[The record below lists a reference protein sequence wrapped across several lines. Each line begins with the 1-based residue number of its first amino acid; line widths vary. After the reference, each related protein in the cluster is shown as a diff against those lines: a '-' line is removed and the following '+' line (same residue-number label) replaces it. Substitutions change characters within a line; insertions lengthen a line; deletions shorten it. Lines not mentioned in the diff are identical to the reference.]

1 MPKKLKKLMIIDGN
15 ALIHRSFH
23 ALPPTMTTKD
33 GTVVNAVYGFVSFLI
48 KAIRDLKPEYV
59 VLTLDK
65 KGPTFRHKKFK
76 EYKAKRVK
84 APDELYA
91 QIPMVK
97 KLAEDF
103 NIPVFEKDGFEA
115 DDLIGTIATK
125 ISARK
130 NRALPYSCECVIVT
144 GDKDTLQLVNEHTK
158 VYSMSRGLSDAILY
172 NSGLVKE
179 KMGVL
184 ACQVVDYKALSGD
197 ASDNIPGV
205 PGIGAKTAVSLLK
218 EFDNLDN
225 LYDYVARQPKAD
237 SPRADNSQLSTE
249 KIKPRILDLL
259 VKHKKSAYLSQEL
272 ATIKCDVKINFDL
285 EATRFF
291 DFDKGK
297 IIKALSEL
305 EFKSLLPRVQS
316 LFNKV
321 GADTKEKKQQ
331 AAENKFKRNKKS
343 FKYIFVDT
351 EIKFKKFLIELKK
364 QKHFTFD
371 TETSGFDPITCDL
384 LGISFSYKKGEAYFL
399 PLRIKNK
406 ELSFRRNM
414 ALPCSIGNKS
424 QGSLFGDVE
433 KKNIVEGNE
442 KWLEKLKP
450 IFTDEKIKKTAHNA
464 KFDVR
469 VLKNK
474 GVEVKG
480 LDFDTMIASYL
491 LNPGTRGHGLDALT
505 FTELGFEKISK
516 NDLLGTGK
524 DKKTFGELEME
535 KLSLYSCEDADFTE
549 RLRHV
554 LKPKLKKEKL
564 ETLFNTMEMPLID
577 ALSYMEDTGVKI
589 DAEFLSRMSKKMTK
603 KIKALEKKI
612 HNLAGEIFNIRS
624 TKQLKYILFEKMELP
639 TEAIKKTKTGFS
651 TGTDELEKLKEYS
664 PIISLIQEHRE
675 LNKLVSTYIDALP
688 ELINRKTGRVHTSY
702 NQTITATGRLS
713 STNPNLQNIPVK
725 TDLGKKIRKAFIADD
740 GYKLLALD
748 YSQIE
753 LRMAAHMSGDKKM
766 IKAFLNGADIHI
778 ATAAEINNVSLEE
791 VDTKMRREAKAIN
804 FGILYGQGPHGLS
817 RAADIPYARAKD
829 FIDNYF
835 KVYSGIKK
843 YIDERIVFARENGY
857 TETLYKRK
865 RYLPEINSS
874 ILMVKKGA
882 ERMAVNTPIQGT
894 AADIIKIAMIEVMN
908 KICNDK
914 TKMLMQVHDE
924 LIFEI
929 KEGEILETAKK
940 IKKIMEDVVKLDVP
954 IIVDVKIGENWGE
967 MEIV

>member
-1 MPKKLKKLMIIDGN
+1 MPQKLKKLMIIDGN

-23 ALPPTMTTKD
+23 ALPPTMMTKD
-33 GTVVNAVYGFVSFLI
+33 GTVVNAVYGFASFLI
-48 KAIRDLKPEYV
+48 KAIRELKPEYV

-115 DDLIGTIATK
+115 DDLIGTISVG
-125 ISARK
+125 IRNQESGIR
-130 NRALPYSCECVIVT
+130 NLECVIVT
-144 GDKDTLQLVNEHTK
+144 GDKDTLQLVDKHTK
-158 VYSMSRGLSDAILY
+158 VYSMSRGLSDSVLY
-172 NSGLVKE
+172 DKELVKE
-179 KMGVL
+179 KMGVRVD
-184 ACQVVDYKALSGD
+184 QVVDYKALSGD

-205 PGIGAKTAVSLLK
+205 PGIGGKTAVILLK
-218 EFDNLDN
+218 EFGDLDN
-225 LYDYVARQPKAD
+225 LYKHVTR
-237 SPRADNSQLSTE
+237 NSQLATE
-249 KIKPRILDLL
+249 KIKPRVLDLL
-259 VKHKKSAYLSQEL
+259 IKHKKSAYLSREL
-272 ATIKCDVKINFDL
+272 ATIKCDVKIKFDL

-291 DFDKGK
+291 DLDKDK
-297 IIKALSEL
+297 IVKTLSKL
-305 EFKSLLPRVQS
+305 EFKSLLPRMQS
-316 LFNKV
+316 LFNEV
-321 GADTKEKKQQ
+321 GANTKEKKQQ
-331 AAENKFKRNKKS
+331 AAEDKFERNKKK
-343 FKYIFVDT
+343 FKYILVDNKN
-351 EIKFKKFLIELKK
+351 KFKKFLLELKK
-364 QKHFTFD
+364 QRHFSFD
-371 TETSGFDPITCDL
+371 TETSDFDPITCDL
-384 LGISFSYKKGEAYFL
+384 LGISFSWKKGEAYFVKL
-399 PLRIKNK
+399 QITNYKLQIN
-406 ELSFRRNM
+406 N
-414 ALPCSIGNKS
+414 S
-424 QGSLFGDVE
+424 QKSLFGDVD
-433 KKNIVEGNE
+433 KKNINKGNK
-442 KWLEKLKP
+442 KWLEKLRP
-450 IFTDEKIKKTAHNA
+450 VFADEKIKKTAHNA
-464 KFDVR
+464 KFDMR

-491 LNPGTRGHGLDALT
+491 LNPGTRGNGLDALT

-524 DKKTFGELEME
+524 DKKTFSELEME

-554 LKPKLKKEKL
+554 LKPKLKKENL
-564 ETLFNTMEMPLID
+564 ETLFKTIELPLID
-577 ALSYMEDTGVKI
+577 ALSHMEDAGIKI
-589 DAEFLSRMSKKMTK
+589 DAEFLLRMSKKMTK

-639 TEAIKKTKTGFS
+639 TETIKKTKTGFS
-651 TGTDELEKLKEYS
+651 TGADELEKLKEYN

-688 ELINRKTGRVHTSY
+688 ELVNKKTGRVHTSY

-725 TDLGKKIRKAFIADD
+725 TDLGKAIRKAFVAEE

-753 LRMAAHMSGDKKM
+753 LRLAACMSGDKKM
-766 IKAFLNGADIHI
+766 IKAFLNGADIHN
-778 ATAAEINNVSLEE
+778 ATAAEINNVPLEE
-791 VDTKMRREAKAIN
+791 VDAKMRQEAKAIN

-817 RAADIPYARAKD
+817 RAADIPYAQAKD

-835 KVYSGIKK
+835 NSYAGIKK
-843 YIDERIVFARENGY
+843 YIDKKIAFARKHGY

-894 AADIIKIAMIEVMN
+894 AADIIKIVMIEIMD
-908 KICNDK
+908 KICNNSV
-914 TKMLMQVHDE
+914 KMLMQVHDE
-924 LIFEI
+924 LIFEV
-929 KEGEILETAKK
+929 KDDKTREAAKK
-940 IKKIMEDVVKLDVP
+940 IKKIMEGVVKLDVP
-954 IIVDVKIGENWGE
+954 IIVDVKVGDNWGE
-967 MEIV
+967 MEAIFN

>member
-33 GTVVNAVYGFVSFLI
+33 GTVVNAVYGFMSFLI
-48 KAIRDLKPEYV
+48 KAMRDLKPEYV

-115 DDLIGTIATK
+115 DDLIGTIAAE
-125 ISARK
+125 ISAGK
-130 NRALPYSCECVIVT
+130 NRALPCSCECIIVT

-158 VYSMSRGLSDAILY
+158 VYSMSRGLTDSILY
-172 NSGLVKE
+172 DEALVKE
-179 KMGVL
+179 KMGVRVD
-184 ACQVVDYKALSGD
+184 QVVDYKALSGD

-205 PGIGAKTAVSLLK
+205 PGIGAKTAVVLLK

-225 LYDYVARQPKAD
+225 LYKYVSRGTQ
-237 SPRADNSQLSTE
+237 RAIE

-259 VKHKKSAYLSQEL
+259 IKHKKSAYLSQDL
-272 ATIKCDVKINFDL
+272 ATIKCDVKIKFDL

-291 DFDKGK
+291 DLDKDK
-297 IIKALSEL
+297 IVKALSEL
-305 EFKSLLPRVQS
+305 EFKSLLPRVQN
-316 LFNKV
+316 LFNEV
-321 GADTKEKKQQ
+321 GLDTKEKKQ
-331 AAENKFKRNKKS
+331 AASEDKFERNKKK

-351 EIKFKKFLIELKK
+351 EAKFKKILTEIKK
-364 QKHFTFD
+364 QKYFTFD

-384 LGISFSYKKGEAYFL
+384 LGISFSWKKGEAYFVQL
-399 PLRIKNK
+399 KIKNK
-406 ELSFRRNM
+406 KLSSRRNR
-414 ALPCSIGNKS
+414 ALPCSADNKS
-424 QGSLFGDVE
+424 QGSLFGDV
-433 KKNIVEGNE
+433 KKPDIAKGNE

-450 IFTDEKIKKTAHNA
+450 IFADEKIKKIAHNA

-474 GVEVKG
+474 GVEVRG
-480 LDFDTMIASYL
+480 VDFDTMIASYL
-491 LNPGTRGHGLDALT
+491 LSPGTRGHGLDALT

-524 DKKTFGELEME
+524 DKKTFSELEME
-535 KLSLYSCEDADFTE
+535 NLSLYSCEDADFTE
-549 RLRHV
+549 RLRV
-554 LKPKLKKEKL
+554 ILKPKLKKEKL
-564 ETLFNTMEMPLID
+564 ETLFNTIEMPLIE
-577 ALSYMEDTGVKI
+577 ALSYMEDKGVKI
-589 DAEFLSRMSKKMTK
+589 DSEFLLSMSKKMTK

-612 HNLAGEIFNIRS
+612 HDLAGEIFNIRS

-651 TGTDELEKLKEYS
+651 TGADELEKLKEYS
-664 PIISLIQEHRE
+664 PIIPLIQEHRE

-688 ELINRKTGRVHTSY
+688 ELVNKKTGRVHTSY
-702 NQTITATGRLS
+702 NQTVTATGRLS
-713 STNPNLQNIPVK
+713 STKPNLQNIPVK
-725 TDLGKKIRKAFIADD
+725 TDLGNEIRKAFIADK
-740 GYKLLALD
+740 GYRLLALD

-753 LRMAAHMSGDKKM
+753 LRLAAHMSGDKKM
-766 IKAFLNGADIHI
+766 IKAFIDGADIHS
-778 ATAAEINNVSLEE
+778 ATAAEINNVSLKN

-804 FGILYGQGPHGLS
+804 FGILYGQSPRGLS
-817 RAADIPYARAKD
+817 RGADIPYAQAKD

-843 YIDERIVFARENGY
+843 YIDEKIAFARKKGY
-857 TETLYKRK
+857 TKTLYNRK

-894 AADIIKIAMIEVMN
+894 AADIIKIAMIEVMD

-914 TKMLMQVHDE
+914 AKMLMQVHDE
-924 LIFEI
+924 LIFEVKDSEVEKI
-929 KEGEILETAKK
+929 AKQ
-940 IKKIMEDVVKLDVP
+940 IKKIMENVVRLDVP
-954 IIVDVKIGENWGE
+954 IIVDVKVGENWGE
-967 MEIV
+967 MEVV

>member
-33 GTVVNAVYGFVSFLI
+33 GTVVNAVYGFMSFLI
-48 KAIRDLKPEYV
+48 KAMRDLKPEYV

-115 DDLIGTIATK
+115 DDLIGTIAAE
-125 ISARK
+125 ISSRR
-130 NRALPYSCECVIVT
+130 NRALPCYCECVIVT

-172 NSGLVKE
+172 NSELVKE
-179 KMGVL
+179 KMGVRVD
-184 ACQVVDYKALSGD
+184 QVVDYKALSGD

-205 PGIGAKTAVSLLK
+205 PGIGAKTAVALLK

-225 LYDYVARQPKAD
+225 LYDYAARQPKANP
-237 SPRADNSQLSTE
+237 PRADNTQLSTE

-291 DFDKGK
+291 DLDKDK
-297 IIKALSEL
+297 IVKALSEL
-305 EFKSLLPRVQS
+305 EFKSLLPRVQN
-316 LFNKV
+316 LFNEV

-331 AAENKFKRNKKS
+331 ATEDKFERNRKD
-343 FKYIFVDT
+343 FKYILVDT
-351 EIKFKKFLIELKK
+351 ESKFKKFLTEIKK

-384 LGISFSYKKGEAYFL
+384 LGISFSWKKGAAYFVK
-399 PLRIKNK
+399 LRIKNN
-406 ELSFRRNM
+406 ELSTRRNR
-414 ALPCSIGNKS
+414 ALPCSINNKS
-424 QGSLFGDVE
+424 QGSLFGDV
-433 KKNIVEGNE
+433 KKPDIAKGNE
-442 KWLEKLKP
+442 KWLEKLKSV
-450 IFTDEKIKKTAHNA
+450 FADEKVKKTAHNA

-474 GVEVKG
+474 GVAVRG
-480 LDFDTMIASYL
+480 VDFDTMLASYL

-516 NDLLGTGK
+516 NDLLGMGK
-524 DKKTFGELEME
+524 DKKIFGELEME

-549 RLRHV
+549 RLRYI
-554 LKPKLKKEKL
+554 LKPKLKKENL
-564 ETLFNTMEMPLID
+564 ETLFKTIEMPLID
-577 ALSYMEDTGVKI
+577 ALSHMEDTGVRI

-603 KIKALEKKI
+603 KIKALEKEI
-612 HNLAGEIFNIRS
+612 HDMAGESFNIRS

-651 TGTDELEKLKEYS
+651 TGADELEKLKEFS

-688 ELINRKTGRVHTSY
+688 ELVNEKTGRVHTSY
-702 NQTITATGRLS
+702 NQTVTATGRLS
-713 STNPNLQNIPVK
+713 STKPNLQNIPVK
-725 TDLGKKIRKAFIADD
+725 TDLGKEIRKAFVADK

-753 LRMAAHMSGDKKM
+753 LRLAAHMSGDKKI
-766 IKAFLNGADIHI
+766 IKAFKNGADIHSS
-778 ATAAEINNVSLEE
+778 TAAEINNVSLEK

-804 FGILYGQGPHGLS
+804 FGILYGQGPRGLS
-817 RAADIPYARAKD
+817 RAADIPYAQAKD

-843 YIDERIVFARENGY
+843 YIDEKIAFARENGY

-908 KICNDK
+908 KVCNDK
-914 TKMLMQVHDE
+914 AKMLMQVHDE

-929 KEGEILETAKK
+929 KDSETEKETKK
-940 IKKIMEDVVKLDVP
+940 IKDIMEGVIKLDVP
-954 IIVDVKIGENWGE
+954 IIVDVKVGENWGE
-967 MEIV
+967 MEVV